1 MASSSRPRSVS
12 PSGDQSYDIPEDYTP
27 YVPVAKRRQ
36 QLLSKL
42 ESRKKTAEEI
52 ERDRL
57 ERIREEEDE
66 ERQREKARRERTL
79 LQQAQEVKERKAQQG
94 GQCYAALVDALTLRC
109 GEDSSGSSGRR
120 GGQAAS

>member
-1 MASSSRPRSVS
+1 MVTAASSSRHGSTS
-12 PSGDQSYDIPEDYTP
+12 PNPDASYDIPEDYTP
-27 YVPVAKRRQ
+27 YVPVAKRRK

-57 ERIREEEDE
+57 ERLREEEDE

-94 GQCYAALVDALTLRC
+94 RFHPPRSLR
-109 GEDSSGSSGRR
+109 
-120 GGQAAS
+120 